1 MKHCIS
7 CLIYYMKHCVEYL
20 ILLLKQMLL
29 EGEINNA
36 KMSSFSSDLQT
47 LIKHLFPLYF
57 LYDILMSL
65 KNLFTVVHL
74 KVLDFLCSFNAST
87 TWNTA
92 GIKILTF
99 FKVALMVCL
108 FTCGWEDWGKHRING
123 QIHIINTSVFQ
134 SSCRLYWPNLL
145 PFRAFSPSEV
155 DYFLFFTTWFDF
167 VVISGVI
174 ISCHLWCMFSRF
186 DWESMDGLW
195 PINNIKYTSFVPNIE
210 AHFSLVNTIWLF
222 CIIYCIRLLPRG

>member
-1 MKHCIS
+1 MQKWAVFHLICKHSLNIYFLCI
-7 CLIYYMKHCVEYL
+7 
-20 ILLLKQMLL
+20 
-29 EGEINNA
+29 N
-36 KMSSFSSDLQT
+36 
-47 LIKHLFPLYF
+47 F

-92 GIKILTF
+92 GIKILTL

-108 FTCGWEDWGKHRING
+108 FTSGWEDWGKHRING

-155 DYFLFFTTWFDF
+155 DYLLFFTIWFDF

-195 PINNIKYTSFVPNIE
+195 PINNLKYTSFVE
-210 AHFSLVNTIWLF
+210 RW
-222 CIIYCIRLLPRG
+222 R